1 MKKKSKKIGKLIEI
15 FKRFKITNINLST
28 EAAGLEISYTNW
40 DSEAAWLLYVE
51 LLTRI
56 TTQGLNEGVGVEKT
70 ALESV
75 YNIFPITRDILKYY
89 GKNAMNFTKI
99 AIVILNQKVRPFIA
113 KWHLLSEQDA
123 FERLD
128 RCQEFRN
135 ELELLRKDLASYARL
150 LAEMANVEDL
160 THLELA

>member
-1 MKKKSKKIGKLIEI
+1 
-15 FKRFKITNINLST
+15 
-28 EAAGLEISYTNW
+28 
-40 DSEAAWLLYVE
+40 
-51 LLTRI
+51 
-56 TTQGLNEGVGVEKT
+56 
-70 ALESV
+70 
-75 YNIFPITRDILKYY
+75 
-89 GKNAMNFTKI
+89 MNFTKI